1 MTDASFVEN
10 PALAP
15 QRVKHEI
22 HRRRLTV
29 KSVQAVTP
37 RMIRITLEGPE
48 LAGFVSAGFDDHVK
62 LIFADADAPPPGP
75 GEEPPRPQMRDFTP
89 RRYDAAAGTLEIDFA
104 LHDAGPATAWAS
116 QAKPGDTL
124 MVGGPRGSWV
134 LPTGYDWHLLIGDE
148 TALPAISR
156 RLAELPAGA
165 HALVVAEVDGPDD
178 QYPLGGD
185 LDLSVTWVHRNG
197 AEPGSTDL
205 LAQAVAGL
213 TLPQGEYFAWAAAEA
228 SAAKAIRA
236 ELIGRHGANPKRVK
250 AAGYW
255 RRGDAAVHEP
265 IND

>member
-1 MTDASFVEN
+1 MTDASLAEN

-15 QRVKHEI
+15 TRVKHEI
-22 HRRRLTV
+22 HRRQLTV
-29 KSVQAVTP
+29 KSVQAITP
-37 RMIRITLEGPE
+37 RMIRITLEGAD
-48 LAGFVSAGFDDHVK
+48 LAGFVSAGFDDHIK
-62 LIFADADAPPPGP
+62 LIFADPNAPPPAP
-75 GEEPPRPQMRDFTP
+75 GEEPPRPPMRDFTP
-89 RRYDAAAGTLEIDFA
+89 RLYDAEAGTLEIDFA

-124 MVGGPRGSWV
+124 MIGGPRGSWV

-156 RLAELPAGA
+156 RLNELPRGA
-165 HALVVAEVDGPDD
+165 RAIVVAEVDGPGDE
-178 QYPLGGD
+178 YPFEADVD
-185 LDLSVTWVHRNG
+185 LTVTWVHRNG

-205 LAQAVAGL
+205 LARAVAGL
-213 TLPQGEYFAWAAAEA
+213 KLPQGEYFAWAAAEA

-236 ELIGRHGANPKRVK
+236 ELLGTHGANPKRVK

-255 RRGDAAVHEP
+255 RRGDVAVHEP